1 MLVLVIMLVL
11 IWLLILVFK
20 LELILVLIDVDKHV
34 GILAFPFANG
44 KLNELFKAPRPR
56 FIFDV
61 FVKGN
66 RKEEFLNNQLNMNYG
81 FVQEKIKENCC
92 LQVI

>member
-1 MLVLVIMLVL
+1 M
-11 IWLLILVFK
+11 
-20 LELILVLIDVDKHV
+20 ILVLIDVDKHV

-66 RKEEFLNNQLNMNYG
+66 GKEEFLLNMN
-81 FVQEKIKENCC
+81 NA
-92 LQVI
+92 